1 MLNLKLKLTIKQD
14 MHIISPDQTKTNRVH
29 LFLMVVM
36 QIKRQ
41 FILLRY
47 EGTRS
52 PDNSID
58 FLNSLL
64 INKLAI

>member
-14 MHIISPDQTKTNRVH
+14 MHISPDQKKTNRVH